1 MSKVQFCL
9 GASLSF
15 TQTVEEQVR
24 LFQKCGFDAFFVAWN
39 DKLPMRRAL
48 ADELG
53 MTLQSVHA
61 PFSNAANMWREDDLG
76 RLATEELLTCVEDT
90 ARVHV
95 PILVIHPYK
104 GFAPASPTDAGVEN
118 FGKVV
123 ARAGE
128 LGVKIAFENVE
139 GEAFLTTLMDTFSS
153 CSHVGFCWDS
163 GHELCYNK
171 GKDMLALYGDRL
183 LATHLNDNLGVSS
196 PTGDIFWTDD
206 LHLLPFDGVQDWA
219 GVARRLDA
227 CGYDGIL
234 TFELT
239 RQSKPGRTENDKYME
254 MDIEA
259 YLRECYARACRLV
272 EMRR

>member
-61 PFSNAANMWREDDLG
+61 PFSCAANMWREDDLG

-139 GEAFLTTLMDTFSS
+139 GEEYLALLMERLGDSPA
-153 CSHVGFCWDS
+153 VGFCWDT
-163 GHELCYNK
+163 GHELCYND

-183 LATHLNDNLGVSS
+183 FHTHLNDNIGV
-196 PTGDIFWTDD
+196 TGENIYWTDD
-206 LHLLPFDGVQDWA
+206 LHLVPTDGKADWK
-219 GVARRLDA
+219 
-227 CGYDGIL
+227 GIAHRIDKTSYRDL
-234 TFELT
+234 LMCELT
-239 RQSKPGRTENDKYME
+239 LVNKPNKHTHDGYIAMK
-254 MDIEA
+254 IEDFYA
-259 YLRECYARACRLV
+259 YALDRVQKAFSL
-272 EMRR
+272 